1 MNKLFGHEY
10 IFNNFIELY
19 EKNILPNK
27 ILLSGKKGIGK
38 SLFANHFVNHI
49 YSNDNEIKANILIE
63 NNSHPN
69 IFRIFKKKDK
79 KNIEISQIRQMIE
92 FQNRSSFNNKIKSII
107 IDDLEYLNDNSTN
120 ALLKSIEEPNQKVLF
135 ILINNSGRNIPDTLR
150 SRCIEFKLF
159 LKYKEI
165 KLIVD
170 NHFND
175 EIYHNISNDFVN
187 YYTSPSFLIFLIE
200 FFIENSIDYI
210 NLTIEEFI
218 IDLIKNKYY
227 LKNQF
232 INENLNIFIELFFY
246 KNINR
251 SKKISYKIK
260 EYFYLKLSQIK
271 KYNLDLETFF
281 LEFEEKL
288 LSE

>member
-19 EKNILPNK
+19 EKDILPNK
-27 ILLSGKKGIGK
+27 ILLSGKRGIGK

-92 FQNRSSFNNKIKSII
+92 FQNCSSFNNKIKSII

-150 SRCIEFKLF
+150 SRCIEFKLS
-159 LKYKEI
+159 LKHKEI

-170 NHFND
+170 NYFND

-187 YYTSPSFLIFLIE
+187 YYTSPSFLIFLVK
-200 FFIENSIDYI
+200 FFRENSIDYL
-210 NLTIEEFI
+210 NLTIEQFI

-227 LKNQF
+227 SNNQF

-260 EYFYLKLSQIK
+260 EYFYLKLSLIK

-288 LSE
+288 LNE

>member
-10 IFNNFIELY
+10 IFSNFIELY
-19 EKNILPNK
+19 KKNILPNK
-27 ILLSGKKGIGK
+27 ILLSGRKGTGK

-49 YSNDNEIKANILIE
+49 YSNDNKIKENILIE

-165 KLIVD
+165 KLIID

-218 IDLIKNKYY
+218 IVLIKNKYY

-251 SKKISYKIK
+251 SKKLSYKIK
-260 EYFYLKLSQIK
+260 EYFYLKLFQIK
-271 KYNLDLETFF
+271 KYNLDLEAFF

>member
-10 IFNNFIELY
+10 IFNNFIDLY
-19 EKNILPNK
+19 KKKNLPNK

-49 YSNDNEIKANILIE
+49 YSNDNKIKTNILIE
-63 NNSHPN
+63 SNSHPN
-69 IFRIFKKKDK
+69 IFRILKKKDK
-79 KNIEISQIRQMIE
+79 KYIEISQIRQMIE

-218 IDLIKNKYY
+218 IVLIKNKYY

-246 KNINR
+246 KNINH